1 MEIEISGREADR
13 IDREE
18 RVLGRWST
26 AFKCESRRGPGDRI
40 YAPLPRDAAVVGGSM
55 RPPRWEAT
63 NAAFFTSVEEVGV
76 GAAGRGWRG

>member
-26 AFKCESRRGPGDRI
+26 AFKCESHRGPGGRI
-40 YAPLPRDAAVVGGSM
+40 YAPIPRDASVVGGSM
-55 RPPRWEAT
+55 HPPRWAAT
-63 NAAFFTSVEEVGV
+63 NAAFFTSAEEVGV
-76 GAAGRGWRG
+76 GGSW

>member
-26 AFKCESRRGPGDRI
+26 AFKCESRRGPGGRI
-40 YAPLPRDAAVVGGSM
+40 YAPIPRDAAVVGGSM
-55 RPPRWEAT
+55 RPSSMGGHDCSFLHQCR
-63 NAAFFTSVEEVGV
+63 
-76 GAAGRGWRG
+76 RGWRGGSQ